1 MSKERNDELFFGADI
16 KDNAKREG
24 EKSKKQERDDEVY
37 FGARVLEKEDEVL
50 SEEEQER
57 ADEVQ
62 YGAKVK
68 KQAQKPAKIAFAGFF
83 YSLFFAL
90 DPLSFKRTT
99 HAPR

>member
-1 MSKERNDELFFGADI
+1 MYLKYIVFLRKETSNTSKERNDELFFGADI

-68 KQAQKPAKIAFAGFF
+68 K
-83 YSLFFAL
+83 
-90 DPLSFKRTT
+90 
-99 HAPR
+99 